1 MDTEVKSDFT
11 TNSRRRQSFLSDE
24 MDVFRKNFSTYC
36 SVLCFAGLWPY
47 ADSKLEKIRRIGF
60 CLLILCCIG
69 TQISTLNSVE
79 LSLYNILL
87 LLSYTCPMILYFV
100 RYVGFLSIFPA
111 IKDTFRTIENDWIT
125 IKDPVEVSL
134 IMKHVA
140 QAQRV
145 IQAFVVLSSILAV
158 FISVI
163 ILAPTVLRLKYQL
176 RYLRM
181 FGFFYDKRSHET
193 DLVSVQLVVVSAMG
207 LISIAGTESTLTVLI
222 SYLCGLF
229 EISSY
234 RMETAI
240 QNAIQSGS
248 REPLNVQPAIELHQ
262 RSLQMTVSLTDDMMI
277 SYLVA
282 IVAVIIS
289 FAVNLYR
296 FLLATNNMD
305 DYENLFFSGNILLL
319 HFVIM
324 FLNNY
329 SGQRLINSSVHIFD
343 KICNS
348 LWYVLPVKSQK
359 LLLFILVR
367 GIKEVRC
374 DLAGLY
380 TPSYQGFSMMM
391 SSSFSYFTV
400 IYSTQ

>member
-69 TQISTLNSVE
+69 TQIRSLKSVE

-87 LLSYTCPMILYFV
+87 LLSYTCPMLLYFL
-100 RYVGFLSIFPA
+100 RYVGFLLNLQP

-125 IKDPVEVSL
+125 IKDPVEVCL

-140 QAQRV
+140 QGRRV
-145 IQAFVVLSSILAV
+145 VLAFVVLSSILAV

-163 ILAPTVLRLKYQL
+163 ILVPTVLRLKYQL

-181 FGFFYDKRSHET
+181 FGFFYDKGSHET

-207 LISIAGTESTLTVLI
+207 MMSIAATESTLTVLI
-222 SYLCGLF
+222 SYMCGMLD
-229 EISSY
+229 IISY

-305 DYENLFFSGNILLL
+305 DFENLFFSGNILLL

-329 SGQRLINSSVHIFD
+329 SGQRLINTGVHIFD

-348 LWYVLPVKSQK
+348 LWYALPVKSQK
-359 LLLFILVR
+359 LLLFILMR
-367 GIKEVRC
+367 SIKEVRC

-380 TPSYQGFSMMM
+380 TPSYEGFSMMM